1 MYIDLGGIMGERKK
15 FTLLKI
21 EGLLFAVAVFAFIV
35 LFYLKIVTN
44 KFFIGV
50 SILFMV
56 AVLFSINSTIQED
69 RTSRSIS
76 KLNVFVSSL
85 FFFVAVGLSV
95 YGYVAGLLTF

>member
-1 MYIDLGGIMGERKK
+1 MEERKK

-21 EGLLFAVAVFAFIV
+21 EGLLFALAIFAFII

-56 AVLFSINSTIQED
+56 AVLFSINSTIQEN
-69 RTSRSIS
+69 RTSKSIS
-76 KLNVFVSSL
+76 KLNIFVSSL
-85 FFFVAVGLSV
+85 FFFVAIGLSI
-95 YGYVAGLLTF
+95 YGYVAGLITF